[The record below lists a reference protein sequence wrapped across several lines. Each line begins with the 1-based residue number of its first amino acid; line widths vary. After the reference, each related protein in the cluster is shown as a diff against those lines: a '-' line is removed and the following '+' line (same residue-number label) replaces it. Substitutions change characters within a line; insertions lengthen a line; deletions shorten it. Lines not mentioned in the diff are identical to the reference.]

1 MTLLSDIISA
11 SAHLHSSNHLP
22 SDEYDRR
29 IRELVEYFRR
39 LQTTKALESFANDE
53 SFLDRFD
60 PAIDSIPFLFVLRV
74 QIQKVQEQNA
84 DLFPAD
90 IRPSGKLWTRAAHFL
105 ASFDGVQ
112 VRYAGREWRLLVEL
126 VGQASQAAST
136 ASRLPLLG
144 ATLVKDAMLRLDPS
158 GAVFTSSHLLLV
170 RLCLQAKAYS
180 CALPVLN
187 KQICHFPI
195 SLGRPSSEPS
205 VLCADHGS
213 SVSFM
218 TEASE
223 VSSKISYRDYLQYF
237 LYGGM
242 VYMALKEWRKA
253 LHFLGIVISMPTTSS
268 VSLIMV
274 EAYKKWVLVG
284 LLEKGKLCP
293 PPSITTPHV
302 VKVYQSLARPYIIL
316 AHTFERGDLKK
327 LNAEID
333 AAMGVWS
340 ADKNLGLVAQ
350 VVAVFFSQTVI
361 KLGKTFAALTMADL
375 SKQVSP
381 SPVCAEVTGPAVSS
395 LIMSR
400 ALNATLVQT
409 KDHAESSM
417 LRFSSIHSLPRLSH
431 ELDLQ
436 SQLKQEMK
444 LMETLVIN
452 LGETNNN
459 LGLSDE
465 YVDSL
470 HKGQVWSGSSEVNP
484 TGGETGL
491 EMDEDLMGDM
501 S

>member
-11 SAHLHSSNHLP
+11 SANLHHSNHLP

-29 IRELVEYFRR
+29 IRDLVEYFRR
-39 LQTTKALESFANDE
+39 LQTTKALDSFANDE
-53 SFLDRFD
+53 SFLDRFN
-60 PAIDSIPFLFVLRV
+60 PAIDSIPYLFVLRV
-74 QIQKVQEQNA
+74 QIQKAQELNA
-84 DLFPAD
+84 DSLPAD
-90 IRPSGKLWTRAAHFL
+90 LRPSGRLWTCAAHFL

-126 VGQASQAAST
+126 VGQASQT
-136 ASRLPLLG
+136 ASMPLLG

-158 GAVFTSSHLLLV
+158 CAVFTSTHLLLV

-195 SLGRPSSEPS
+195 SLGRPSSDPS
-205 VLCADHGS
+205 VLCADHS
-213 SVSFM
+213 SGVSFM
-218 TEASE
+218 TEASG
-223 VSSKISYRDYLQYF
+223 VSSKLSFRDYLQYF

-242 VYMALKEWRKA
+242 VYMALKQWRNA
-253 LHFLGIVISMPTTSS
+253 LHFLGIVISTPSTNS

-284 LLEKGKLCP
+284 LLEKGKFCP

-302 VKVYQSLARPYIIL
+302 VKVYQSLARPYVIL
-316 AHTFERGDLKK
+316 AHAFERGDLKR

-333 AAMGVWS
+333 AAKGVWC
-340 ADKNLGLVAQ
+340 ADNNLGLVSQ
-350 VVAVFFSQTVI
+350 VVGAFFSQTVI

-375 SKQVSP
+375 SKQVFP
-381 SPVCAEVTGPAVSS
+381 SPVCVEVTGSAVSS
-395 LIMSR
+395 LIMSS
-400 ALNATLVQT
+400 ALNATLVET
-409 KDHAESSM
+409 KDHAEASM
-417 LRFSSIHSLPRLSH
+417 LRFSSIHSLPQLSR

-465 YVDSL
+465 
-470 HKGQVWSGSSEVNP
+470 
-484 TGGETGL
+484 GEAGL

>member
-60 PAIDSIPFLFVLRV
+60 PAIDSIPYLFVLRV
-74 QIQKVQEQNA
+74 QIQKEQELNA
-84 DLFPAD
+84 DSFPAG
-90 IRPSGKLWTRAAHFL
+90 IRPSGKLWTCAALFL

-126 VGQASQAAST
+126 VGQASQAASM
-136 ASRLPLLG
+136 PLLG

-158 GAVFTSSHLLLV
+158 CAVFTSNHLLLV

-180 CALPVLN
+180 CALPVLK
-187 KQICHFPI
+187 KQICHVPI
-195 SLGRPSSEPS
+195 SLGRPSEHS

-218 TEASE
+218 TEASG
-223 VSSKISYRDYLQYF
+223 VSSKLSYRDYLQYF

-242 VYMALKEWRKA
+242 VYMALKEWRNA
-253 LHFLGIVISMPTTSS
+253 LHFLGIVISMPSTSS

-316 AHTFERGDLKK
+316 ARAFERGDLKR
-327 LNAEID
+327 LNAEVD

-340 ADKNLGLVAQ
+340 ADKNLGLIAQ
-350 VVAVFFSQTVI
+350 VVGAFFSQTVI

-375 SKQVSP
+375 SKQVFP
-381 SPVCAEVTGPAVSS
+381 SPVCAEVTGSAVSS

-400 ALNATLVQT
+400 VLNATLVQS

-417 LRFSSIHSLPRLSH
+417 LRFSSMHSLPRLSH

-436 SQLKQEMK
+436 SQLKREMK

-452 LGETNNN
+452 LRETNNN

>member
-11 SAHLHSSNHLP
+11 SANLHHSNHLP

-29 IRELVEYFRR
+29 IRDLVEYFRR
-39 LQTTKALESFANDE
+39 LQTTKALDSFANDE
-53 SFLDRFD
+53 SFLDRISAPQEGYGHALHIFWPVSMGFKSD
-60 PAIDSIPFLFVLRV
+60 TLDENGAFLL
-74 QIQKVQEQNA
+74 N
-84 DLFPAD
+84 
-90 IRPSGKLWTRAAHFL
+90 SWGKPHKLHQW
-105 ASFDGVQ
+105 Q
-112 VRYAGREWRLLVEL
+112 
-126 VGQASQAAST
+126 
-136 ASRLPLLG
+136 PLLG

-158 GAVFTSSHLLLV
+158 CAVFTSTHLLLV

-195 SLGRPSSEPS
+195 SLGRPSSDPS
-205 VLCADHGS
+205 VLCADHS
-213 SVSFM
+213 SGVSFM
-218 TEASE
+218 TEASG
-223 VSSKISYRDYLQYF
+223 VSSKLSFRDYLQYF

-242 VYMALKEWRKA
+242 VYMALKQWRNA
-253 LHFLGIVISMPTTSS
+253 LHFLGIVISTPSTNS

-284 LLEKGKLCP
+284 LLEKGKFCP

-302 VKVYQSLARPYIIL
+302 VKVYQSLARPYVIL
-316 AHTFERGDLKK
+316 AHAFERGDLKR

-333 AAMGVWS
+333 AAKGVWC
-340 ADKNLGLVAQ
+340 ADNNLGLVSQ
-350 VVAVFFSQTVI
+350 VVGAFFSQTVI

-375 SKQVSP
+375 SKQVFP
-381 SPVCAEVTGPAVSS
+381 SPVCVEVTGSAVSS
-395 LIMSR
+395 LIMSS
-400 ALNATLVQT
+400 ALNATLVET
-409 KDHAESSM
+409 KDHAEASM
-417 LRFSSIHSLPRLSH
+417 LRFSSIHSLPQLSR

-484 TGGETGL
+484 IIGGEAGL

>member
-11 SAHLHSSNHLP
+11 SAHLTNSNQLP

-39 LQTTKALESFANDE
+39 LQSTKALDSLASDKSVFDH
-53 SFLDRFD
+53 FD
-60 PAIDSIPFLFVLRV
+60 PAINSIPYLFLLHV
-74 QIQKVQEQNA
+74 QIQKAQEPNTNAVPA
-84 DLFPAD
+84 DLH
-90 IRPSGKLWTRAAHFL
+90 PSGNLWTHAAHFL
-105 ASFDGVQ
+105 ASFNEVQ

-126 VGQASQAAST
+126 VGQASQAASM
-136 ASRLPLLG
+136 PLLG
-144 ATLVKDAMLRLDPS
+144 ATLIKDAMLRLDPS
-158 GAVFTSSHLLLV
+158 CAVFTSSHLLLV

-195 SLGRPSSEPS
+195 PVGRSSSEPS

-213 SVSFM
+213 AVSFM
-218 TEASE
+218 TEAAGF
-223 VSSKISYRDYLQYF
+223 SSKLSYREYLQYF

-242 VYMALKEWRKA
+242 VYMALKKWRNA
-253 LHFLGIVISMPTTSS
+253 LHFLGIVISTPSTSS

-284 LLEKGKLCP
+284 LLEKGKLCS
-293 PPSITTPHV
+293 PPSITAPHV
-302 VKVYQSLARPYIIL
+302 TKVYQSLARPYIIL
-316 AHTFERGDLKK
+316 ARAFERSDLKR

-333 AAMGVWS
+333 AAKGVWC
-340 ADKNLGLVAQ
+340 ADNNVGLVSQ
-350 VVAVFFSQTVI
+350 VVGAFFSQTVI
-361 KLGKTFAALTMADL
+361 KLGKTFAALTVADL
-375 SKQVSP
+375 SKQVFP
-381 SPVCAEVTGPAVSS
+381 SPVCAEVTGSAVSS

-409 KDHAESSM
+409 KDHAGSSM
-417 LRFSSIHSLPRLSH
+417 LRFSSIHSLPRLSR

-436 SQLKQEMK
+436 SQLGQEMR

-459 LGLSDE
+459 LALSDE

-470 HKGQVWSGSSEVNP
+470 NKGQAWSGSSEVNP
-484 TGGETGL
+484 ISVEEGGL
-491 EMDEDLMGDM
+491 DMDEDLMGDM

>member
-1 MTLLSDIISA
+1 MTLLADIISA
-11 SAHLHSSNHLP
+11 SANLHSNHLP

-29 IRELVEYFRR
+29 IRDLVEYFRR
-39 LQTTKALESFANDE
+39 LQTTKALDSFANDE
-53 SFLDRFD
+53 SCLNRFD
-60 PAIDSIPFLFVLRV
+60 PAIDSIPYLFVLRV
-74 QIQKVQEQNA
+74 QIQKAQELNTDSLPA
-84 DLFPAD
+84 DL
-90 IRPSGKLWTRAAHFL
+90 RPSGRLWTCAAHFL
-105 ASFDGVQ
+105 ASFDRVQ

-126 VGQASQAAST
+126 
-136 ASRLPLLG
+136 PLLG
-144 ATLVKDAMLRLDPS
+144 ATLVKGAMLRLDPS
-158 GAVFTSSHLLLV
+158 CAVFTSSHLLLV

-195 SLGRPSSEPS
+195 SQGRPSSDPS

-213 SVSFM
+213 GVSFM
-218 TEASE
+218 TEASGI
-223 VSSKISYRDYLQYF
+223 SAKLSYRDYLQYF

-242 VYMALKEWRKA
+242 VYMALKEWRNA
-253 LHFLGIVISMPTTSS
+253 LHFLGIVISTPGTSS

-284 LLEKGKLCP
+284 LLENGRLCP

-316 AHTFERGDLKK
+316 AHAFERGDLRR
-327 LNAEID
+327 LNAEVD
-333 AAMGVWS
+333 AAKGVWC
-340 ADKNLGLVAQ
+340 ADNNLGLVSQ
-350 VVAVFFSQTVI
+350 VVGAFFSQTVI

-375 SKQVSP
+375 SKQVFP
-381 SPVCAEVTGPAVSS
+381 SPVCAEVTGSAVSS
-395 LIMSR
+395 LIMSS
-400 ALNATLVQT
+400 ALNATLVET
-409 KDHAESSM
+409 KDHAEASM
-417 LRFSSIHSLPRLSH
+417 LRFSSIHSLPRLSR

-444 LMETLVIN
+444 LMGTLVIN

-484 TGGETGL
+484 IVGGEAGL

>member
-1 MTLLSDIISA
+1 MTLLSDIVSA
-11 SAHLHSSNHLP
+11 SARLHHSSHLP
-22 SDEYDRR
+22 SGEYDRR

-39 LQTTKALESFANDE
+39 LQTTKALDSFDNDE
-53 SFLDRFD
+53 S
-60 PAIDSIPFLFVLRV
+60 VL
-74 QIQKVQEQNA
+74 N
-84 DLFPAD
+84 
-90 IRPSGKLWTRAAHFL
+90 
-105 ASFDGVQ
+105 
-112 VRYAGREWRLLVEL
+112 
-126 VGQASQAAST
+126 
-136 ASRLPLLG
+136 PLLG

-158 GAVFTSSHLLLV
+158 CAVFTSSHLLLV

-195 SLGRPSSEPS
+195 SLERLSPGTS
-205 VLCADHGS
+205 VLCADHSS

-218 TEASE
+218 TEASG
-223 VSSKISYRDYLQYF
+223 VSCKLSYREYLQYF

-242 VYMALKEWRKA
+242 VYMALKEWRNA
-253 LHFLGIVISMPTTSS
+253 LHFLGIVISTPSTSS

-316 AHTFERGDLKK
+316 AYAFERGDLKR

-333 AAMGVWS
+333 AANGVWC
-340 ADKNLGLVAQ
+340 ADNNLGLVSQ
-350 VVAVFFSQTVI
+350 VVGAFFSQTVI

-375 SKQVSP
+375 SKQVFP
-381 SPVCAEVTGPAVSS
+381 SPMCAEFTASAVSS
-395 LIMSR
+395 LILSR
-400 ALNATLVQT
+400 ALDATLVQT
-409 KDHAESSM
+409 RDHADSSM

-436 SQLKQEMK
+436 SQLKLEMK
-444 LMETLVIN
+444 LMETLMIN
-452 LGETNNN
+452 LGEINDNI
-459 LGLSDE
+459 GLSDE
-465 YVDSL
+465 YVESL
-470 HKGQVWSGSSEVNP
+470 HKGQVLLGPSEGNP
-484 TGGETGL
+484 IVGGEAGL
-491 EMDEDLMGDM
+491 DMDEDLMGDM

>member
-11 SAHLHSSNHLP
+11 SAQLHNSNHPP
-22 SDEYDRR
+22 SDEYDRQV
-29 IRELVEYFRR
+29 RELVQYFRR
-39 LQTTKALESFANDE
+39 LQTTKALDSLANDE

-60 PAIDSIPFLFVLRV
+60 PAIDSIPYLFVLHV
-74 QIQKVQEQNA
+74 QIQKAQELNA
-84 DLFPAD
+84 DSFPAD
-90 IRPSGKLWTRAAHFL
+90 IRPSGKLWICAAHFL
-105 ASFDGVQ
+105 TSFDGVQ
-112 VRYAGREWRLLVEL
+112 VKYAGREWRQLIEL
-126 VGQASQAAST
+126 VGQVSQAASM
-136 ASRLPLLG
+136 AS

-158 GAVFTSSHLLLV
+158 CAVFTSSHLLLV
-170 RLCLQAKAYS
+170 RLCLEAKAYS

-195 SLGRPSSEPS
+195 SLGSPPSDPS

-213 SVSFM
+213 GVSFM
-218 TEASE
+218 TEDSRI
-223 VSSKISYRDYLQYF
+223 SSKLSYRDYLQYF

-242 VYMALKEWRKA
+242 VYMALKEWRNA
-253 LHFLGIVISMPTTSS
+253 LHFLGIVISTPSTNS

-274 EAYKKWVLVG
+274 EAYKKWVLVS

-302 VKVYQSLARPYIIL
+302 AKVYQSIARPYIIL
-316 AHTFERGDLKK
+316 AHAFERGDLKR

-333 AAMGVWS
+333 AANGVWC
-340 ADKNLGLVAQ
+340 ADNNLGLVTQ
-350 VVAVFFSQTVI
+350 VVGAFFSQTVI
-361 KLGKTFAALTMADL
+361 KLGKTFAALTMVDL
-375 SKQVSP
+375 SKQVFP
-381 SPVCAEVTGPAVSS
+381 SPVSAEVTGSAVSS

-400 ALNATLVQT
+400 DLNATLVQT
-409 KDHAESSM
+409 KDDAESSM

-444 LMETLVIN
+444 LMETMVIN
-452 LGETNNN
+452 LGKTNHN

-484 TGGETGL
+484 IVGVEAGL

>member
-11 SAHLHSSNHLP
+11 SANLHHSNHLP

-29 IRELVEYFRR
+29 IRDLVEYFRR
-39 LQTTKALESFANDE
+39 LQTTEALDSFANDE

-60 PAIDSIPFLFVLRV
+60 PAIDSIPYLFVLRV
-74 QIQKVQEQNA
+74 QIQKTQELNA
-84 DLFPAD
+84 DSLSAD
-90 IRPSGKLWTRAAHFL
+90 LRPSDTLDENGAFLLNSWGKPRKLHQW
-105 ASFDGVQ
+105 Q
-112 VRYAGREWRLLVEL
+112 
-126 VGQASQAAST
+126 
-136 ASRLPLLG
+136 PLLG

-158 GAVFTSSHLLLV
+158 CAVFTSSHLLLV
-170 RLCLQAKAYS
+170 RLCLQARAYS

-195 SLGRPSSEPS
+195 SRGRPSSDSS
-205 VLCADHGS
+205 VLCADNGLG
-213 SVSFM
+213 VSFM
-218 TEASE
+218 TEASA
-223 VSSKISYRDYLQYF
+223 VSSKLSYRDYLQYF

-242 VYMALKEWRKA
+242 VYMALKKWRNA
-253 LHFLGIVISMPTTSS
+253 LHFLGIVISTPGTSS

-284 LLEKGKLCP
+284 LLEKGRLCP

-302 VKVYQSLARPYIIL
+302 VKLYQSLARPYIVL
-316 AHTFERGDLKK
+316 AHAFERGDLKR

-333 AAMGVWS
+333 AAKGVWC
-340 ADKNLGLVAQ
+340 ADNNLGLVSQ
-350 VVAVFFSQTVI
+350 VVGAFFGQTVI

-375 SKQVSP
+375 SKQVFP
-381 SPVCAEVTGPAVSS
+381 SPVCAEVTGSAVSS
-395 LIMSR
+395 LVMSS
-400 ALNATLVQT
+400 ALNATLVET
-409 KDHAESSM
+409 KDHAEASM
-417 LRFSSIHSLPRLSH
+417 LRFSSIHSLPHLSR

-436 SQLKQEMK
+436 SQLKQEMR
-444 LMETLVIN
+444 LMETLVIH

-470 HKGQVWSGSSEVNP
+470 HKGQVWSGSSEINP
-484 TGGETGL
+484 IVAGETGL

>member
-1 MTLLSDIISA
+1 MTLLSDMISA
-11 SAHLHSSNHLP
+11 SAHLNNSNQLP

-39 LQTTKALESFANDE
+39 LQSTKALDSLVSDK
-53 SFLDRFD
+53 SVLD
-60 PAIDSIPFLFVLRV
+60 
-74 QIQKVQEQNA
+74 
-84 DLFPAD
+84 
-90 IRPSGKLWTRAAHFL
+90 
-105 ASFDGVQ
+105 
-112 VRYAGREWRLLVEL
+112 
-126 VGQASQAAST
+126 
-136 ASRLPLLG
+136 PLLG

-158 GAVFTSSHLLLV
+158 CAVFTSSHLLLV

-195 SLGRPSSEPS
+195 SLGRSSSEPS

-213 SVSFM
+213 AVSFM
-218 TEASE
+218 TEAAG
-223 VSSKISYRDYLQYF
+223 VSSKLSYREYLQYF

-242 VYMALKEWRKA
+242 VYMALKKWRNA
-253 LHFLGIVISMPTTSS
+253 LHFLGIVISTPSTSS

-284 LLEKGKLCP
+284 LLEKGKLCS
-293 PPSITTPHV
+293 PPSITVPHV
-302 VKVYQSLARPYIIL
+302 TKVYQSLAKPYIIL
-316 AHTFERGDLKK
+316 ARAFERGDLKR

-333 AAMGVWS
+333 AAKGVWC
-340 ADKNLGLVAQ
+340 ADNNVGLVSQ
-350 VVAVFFSQTVI
+350 VVGAFFSQTVI
-361 KLGKTFAALTMADL
+361 KLGKTFAALTVADL
-375 SKQVSP
+375 SKQVFP
-381 SPVCAEVTGPAVSS
+381 SPVCADITGSAVSS
-395 LIMSR
+395 LIMSH
-400 ALNATLVQT
+400 ALSATLVQT
-409 KDHAESSM
+409 KDHARSSM
-417 LRFSSIHSLPRLSH
+417 LRFSSINSLPRLSH

-436 SQLKQEMK
+436 SQLEQEMR

-470 HKGQVWSGSSEVNP
+470 NKGQAWSGSSEVNP
-484 TGGETGL
+484 ILGEEGGL

>member
-11 SAHLHSSNHLP
+11 SANLHHSNHLP

-29 IRELVEYFRR
+29 IRDLVEYFRR
-39 LQTTKALESFANDE
+39 LQTTKALDSFANDE
-53 SFLDRFD
+53 SFLDRFN
-60 PAIDSIPFLFVLRV
+60 PAIDSIPYLFVLRV
-74 QIQKVQEQNA
+74 QIQKAQELNA
-84 DLFPAD
+84 DSLPAD
-90 IRPSGKLWTRAAHFL
+90 LRPSGRLWTCAAHFL

-126 VGQASQAAST
+126 MGQASQAASM
-136 ASRLPLLG
+136 PLLG

-158 GAVFTSSHLLLV
+158 CAVFTSTHLLLV

-195 SLGRPSSEPS
+195 SLGRPSSDPS
-205 VLCADHGS
+205 VLCADHS
-213 SVSFM
+213 SGVSFM
-218 TEASE
+218 TEASG
-223 VSSKISYRDYLQYF
+223 VSSKLSYRDYLQYF

-242 VYMALKEWRKA
+242 VYMALKQWRNA
-253 LHFLGIVISMPTTSS
+253 LHFLGIVISTPSTNS

-284 LLEKGKLCP
+284 LLEKGKFCP

-302 VKVYQSLARPYIIL
+302 VKVYQSLARPYVIL
-316 AHTFERGDLKK
+316 AHAFERGDLNR

-333 AAMGVWS
+333 AAKGVWC
-340 ADKNLGLVAQ
+340 ADNNLGLVSQ
-350 VVAVFFSQTVI
+350 VVGAFFSQTVI

-375 SKQVSP
+375 SKQVFP
-381 SPVCAEVTGPAVSS
+381 SPVCAEVTGSAVSS
-395 LIMSR
+395 LIMSS
-400 ALNATLVQT
+400 ALNATLVET
-409 KDHAESSM
+409 KDHAEASM
-417 LRFSSIHSLPRLSH
+417 LRFSSIHSLPQLSR

-484 TGGETGL
+484 IIGGEAGL

>member
-11 SAHLHSSNHLP
+11 SANLHHSNHLP

-29 IRELVEYFRR
+29 IRDLVEYFRR
-39 LQTTKALESFANDE
+39 LQTTKALDSFANDE
-53 SFLDRFD
+53 SFLDRFN
-60 PAIDSIPFLFVLRV
+60 PAIDSIPYLFVLRV
-74 QIQKVQEQNA
+74 QIQKAQELNA
-84 DLFPAD
+84 DSLPAD
-90 IRPSGKLWTRAAHFL
+90 LRPSGRLWTCAAHFL

-126 VGQASQAAST
+126 VGQVSQAASM
-136 ASRLPLLG
+136 PLLG

-158 GAVFTSSHLLLV
+158 CAVFTSTHLLLV
-170 RLCLQAKAYS
+170 QLCLQAKAYS
-180 CALPVLN
+180 CALPVLS

-195 SLGRPSSEPS
+195 SLGRPSSDPS
-205 VLCADHGS
+205 VLCADHSS

-218 TEASE
+218 TEASGI
-223 VSSKISYRDYLQYF
+223 SSKLSYRDYLQYF

-242 VYMALKEWRKA
+242 VYMALKQWRNA
-253 LHFLGIVISMPTTSS
+253 LHFLGIVISTPSTNS

-284 LLEKGKLCP
+284 LLEKGKFCP

-302 VKVYQSLARPYIIL
+302 VKVYQSLARPYVIL
-316 AHTFERGDLKK
+316 AHAFERGDLKR

-333 AAMGVWS
+333 AAKGVWC
-340 ADKNLGLVAQ
+340 ADNNLGLVYQ
-350 VVAVFFSQTVI
+350 VVGAFFSQTVI

-375 SKQVSP
+375 SKQVFP
-381 SPVCAEVTGPAVSS
+381 SPVCAEVTGSAVSS
-395 LIMSR
+395 LIMSS
-400 ALNATLVQT
+400 ALNATLVET
-409 KDHAESSM
+409 KDHAETSM
-417 LRFSSIHSLPRLSH
+417 LRFSSIHSLPQLSR

-465 YVDSL
+465 YIDSL

-484 TGGETGL
+484 IIGGEAGL

>member
-11 SAHLHSSNHLP
+11 SAHLHSSNQLP

-39 LQTTKALESFANDE
+39 LQSTKAL
-53 SFLDRFD
+53 
-60 PAIDSIPFLFVLRV
+60 DS
-74 QIQKVQEQNA
+74 
-84 DLFPAD
+84 
-90 IRPSGKLWTRAAHFL
+90 L
-105 ASFDGVQ
+105 ASDKSV
-112 VRYAGREWRLLVEL
+112 LD
-126 VGQASQAAST
+126 
-136 ASRLPLLG
+136 PLLG

-158 GAVFTSSHLLLV
+158 CAVFTSNHLLLV

-187 KQICHFPI
+187 RQICHFPI
-195 SLGRPSSEPS
+195 SLGRSSSEPS
-205 VLCADHGS
+205 VPCADHGS

-223 VSSKISYRDYLQYF
+223 VSSKLSYREYLQYF

-242 VYMALKEWRKA
+242 VYMALKEWRNA
-253 LHFLGIVISMPTTSS
+253 LHFLGIVVSTPSTSYVSM
-268 VSLIMV
+268 IMV

-284 LLEKGKLCP
+284 LLENGKLCS
-293 PPSITTPHV
+293 PPSITAPHV

-316 AHTFERGDLKK
+316 AHAFERGDLKR

-333 AAMGVWS
+333 AATGVWC
-340 ADKNLGLVAQ
+340 ADNNVGLVSQ
-350 VVAVFFSQTVI
+350 VRGAFFSQTVI
-361 KLGKTFAALTMADL
+361 KLGKTFAALTVADL
-375 SKQVSP
+375 SKQVVA
-381 SPVCAEVTGPAVSS
+381 SPVCAEGIGSAVSS
-395 LIMSR
+395 LIVSR

-417 LRFSSIHSLPRLSH
+417 LRFSSIHSLPRFSH

-436 SQLKQEMK
+436 SQLRQEMS
-444 LMETLVIN
+444 LMESLVVN

-484 TGGETGL
+484 IVGGEAGL

>member
-11 SAHLHSSNHLP
+11 SANLHHSNHLP

-29 IRELVEYFRR
+29 IRDLVEYFRR
-39 LQTTKALESFANDE
+39 LQTTKALDSFANDE
-53 SFLDRFD
+53 SFLDRFN
-60 PAIDSIPFLFVLRV
+60 PAIDSIPYLFVLRV
-74 QIQKVQEQNA
+74 QIQKAQELNA
-84 DLFPAD
+84 DSLPAD
-90 IRPSGKLWTRAAHFL
+90 LRPSGRLWTCAAHFL

-126 VGQASQAAST
+126 MGQASQAASM
-136 ASRLPLLG
+136 PLLG

-158 GAVFTSSHLLLV
+158 CAVFTSTHLLLV

-195 SLGRPSSEPS
+195 SLGRPSSDPS
-205 VLCADHGS
+205 VLCADHS
-213 SVSFM
+213 SGVSFM
-218 TEASE
+218 TEASG
-223 VSSKISYRDYLQYF
+223 VSSKLSYRDYLQYF

-242 VYMALKEWRKA
+242 VYMALKQWRNA
-253 LHFLGIVISMPTTSS
+253 LHFLGIVISTPSTNS
-268 VSLIMV
+268 
-274 EAYKKWVLVG
+274 
-284 LLEKGKLCP
+284 GKFCP

-302 VKVYQSLARPYIIL
+302 VKVYQSLARPYVIL
-316 AHTFERGDLKK
+316 AHAFERGDLNR

-333 AAMGVWS
+333 AAKGVWC
-340 ADKNLGLVAQ
+340 ADNNLGLVSQ
-350 VVAVFFSQTVI
+350 VVGAFFSQTVI

-375 SKQVSP
+375 SKQVFP
-381 SPVCAEVTGPAVSS
+381 SPVCAEVTGSAVSS
-395 LIMSR
+395 LIMSS
-400 ALNATLVQT
+400 ALNATLVET
-409 KDHAESSM
+409 KDHAEASM
-417 LRFSSIHSLPRLSH
+417 LRFSSIHSLPQLSR

-484 TGGETGL
+484 IIGGEAGL

>member
-11 SAHLHSSNHLP
+11 SAHLHDSNHLP
-22 SDEYDRR
+22 SNEYDRR

-39 LQTTKALESFANDE
+39 LQSTKALDSFANDV

-60 PAIDSIPFLFVLRV
+60 PAIDSIPYLFVLHV
-74 QIQKVQEQNA
+74 QIQKAQELNA
-84 DLFPAD
+84 DPFPAALC
-90 IRPSGKLWTRAAHFL
+90 PSGKLWTYASHFL
-105 ASFDGVQ
+105 ARFDGVQ

-126 VGQASQAAST
+126 VGQVSQT
-136 ASRLPLLG
+136 ASMPLLG

-158 GAVFTSSHLLLV
+158 CAVFTSSHLLLV

-195 SLGRPSSEPS
+195 SLGRSSSEPS
-205 VLCADHGS
+205 MLCADHGS
-213 SVSFM
+213 SISFM
-218 TEASE
+218 TEASG
-223 VSSKISYRDYLQYF
+223 VSSKLSYRDYLQYF

-242 VYMALKEWRKA
+242 VYMALKEWRNA
-253 LHFLGIVISMPTTSS
+253 LHFLGIVISTPSTSS

-284 LLEKGKLCP
+284 LLEKGKLCS
-293 PPSITTPHV
+293 PPSIATPHV

-316 AHTFERGDLKK
+316 AHAFERGDLRR

-333 AAMGVWS
+333 AAKGVWC
-340 ADKNLGLVAQ
+340 ADNNVGLVSQ
-350 VVAVFFSQTVI
+350 VVGAFFSQTVI
-361 KLGKTFAALTMADL
+361 KLGKTFAALTVADL
-375 SKQVSP
+375 SKQVFP
-381 SPVCAEVTGPAVSS
+381 SPVCTEATGSAVAS
-395 LIMSR
+395 LVMSC
-400 ALNATLVQT
+400 ALSATLVQT
-409 KDHAESSM
+409 KDHTESSM
-417 LRFSSIHSLPRLSH
+417 LRFSSIHSLPQLSN
-431 ELDLQ
+431 ELDIQ
-436 SQLKQEMK
+436 SQLKQEMR

-459 LGLSDE
+459 LGLSDD

-470 HKGQVWSGSSEVNP
+470 HKGQVWSGSSEANP
-484 TGGETGL
+484 IVGGEAEL

>member
-11 SAHLHSSNHLP
+11 SAHLHNSNHLP

-39 LQTTKALESFANDE
+39 LQSTKALDSFASDGT
-53 SFLDRFD
+53 FLSNFD
-60 PAIDSIPFLFVLRV
+60 PVIDSIPYLFVLRV
-74 QIQKVQEQNA
+74 QIQKAQEINTNVLPA
-84 DLFPAD
+84 DL
-90 IRPSGKLWTRAAHFL
+90 RPSGKLWTCAAHFL
-105 ASFDGVQ
+105 TNFDGVQ

-126 VGQASQAAST
+126 VGQASQAASM
-136 ASRLPLLG
+136 ASRLFFQSYSGSIANLTLLQPLLG
-144 ATLVKDAMLRLDPS
+144 AKLVRDAMLRLDPS
-158 GAVFTSSHLLLV
+158 CAVFTSSHLLLV

-180 CALPVLN
+180 CALPVLD
-187 KQICHFPI
+187 KQIFHFPI
-195 SLGRPSSEPS
+195 SQGRAFSGPSA
-205 VLCADHGS
+205 LCADHAS

-218 TEASE
+218 TEASG
-223 VSSKISYRDYLQYF
+223 VSSKLSYRDYLQYF

-242 VYMALKEWRKA
+242 VYMALKEWRNA
-253 LHFLGIVISMPTTSS
+253 LHFLGIVISAPSTNP

-284 LLEKGKLCP
+284 LLEKGKLCS

-316 AHTFERGDLKK
+316 AHAFEHGDLKR
-327 LNAEID
+327 LDAEID
-333 AAMGVWS
+333 AGKGVWC
-340 ADKNLGLVAQ
+340 ADNNFGLVSQ
-350 VVAVFFSQTVI
+350 VVGAFFSQTVI
-361 KLGKTFAALTMADL
+361 KLGKTFAALTVADL
-375 SKQVSP
+375 SKQVFP
-381 SPVCAEVTGPAVSS
+381 SPVCADVTRSAVSS
-395 LIMSR
+395 LIISR

-417 LRFSSIHSLPRLSH
+417 LRFSSIHSLPRLSY
-431 ELDLQ
+431 ESDLQ
-436 SQLKQEMK
+436 SQLKQEMRI
-444 LMETLVIN
+444 MEALVIN

-465 YVDSL
+465 
-470 HKGQVWSGSSEVNP
+470 
-484 TGGETGL
+484 GEAGL

>member
-11 SAHLHSSNHLP
+11 SANLHSNHLP

-29 IRELVEYFRR
+29 IRDLVEYFRR
-39 LQTTKALESFANDE
+39 LQTTKALDSFANDE
-53 SFLDRFD
+53 SCL
-60 PAIDSIPFLFVLRV
+60 
-74 QIQKVQEQNA
+74 N
-84 DLFPAD
+84 
-90 IRPSGKLWTRAAHFL
+90 
-105 ASFDGVQ
+105 
-112 VRYAGREWRLLVEL
+112 
-126 VGQASQAAST
+126 
-136 ASRLPLLG
+136 PLLG
-144 ATLVKDAMLRLDPS
+144 ATLVKGAMLRLDPS
-158 GAVFTSSHLLLV
+158 CAVFTSSHLLLV

-195 SLGRPSSEPS
+195 SQGRPSSDPS
-205 VLCADHGS
+205 VLCADHS
-213 SVSFM
+213 SGVSFM
-218 TEASE
+218 TEASG
-223 VSSKISYRDYLQYF
+223 VSAKLSYRDYLQYF

-242 VYMALKEWRKA
+242 VYMALKEWRNA
-253 LHFLGIVISMPTTSS
+253 LHFLGIVISTPGASS

-284 LLEKGKLCP
+284 LLENGRLCP

-316 AHTFERGDLKK
+316 AHAFERGDLKR
-327 LNAEID
+327 LNAEVD
-333 AAMGVWS
+333 AAKGVWC
-340 ADKNLGLVAQ
+340 ADNNLGLVSQ
-350 VVAVFFSQTVI
+350 VVGAFFSQTVI

-375 SKQVSP
+375 SKQVFP
-381 SPVCAEVTGPAVSS
+381 SPVCAEVTGSAVSS
-395 LIMSR
+395 LIMSS
-400 ALNATLVQT
+400 ALNATLVET
-409 KDHAESSM
+409 KDHAEASM
-417 LRFSSIHSLPRLSH
+417 LRFSSIHSLPQLSR

-444 LMETLVIN
+444 LMGTLVIN

-465 YVDSL
+465 YVDSV

-484 TGGETGL
+484 IVGGEAGL

>member
-11 SAHLHSSNHLP
+11 SANLHHSNHLP

-29 IRELVEYFRR
+29 IRDLVEYFIR
-39 LQTTKALESFANDE
+39 LQTTKALDSFANDE
-53 SFLDRFD
+53 TFLDRFD
-60 PAIDSIPFLFVLRV
+60 PAIDSIPYLFMLRV
-74 QIQKVQEQNA
+74 QIQKAHELNA
-84 DLFPAD
+84 DSLPAD
-90 IRPSGKLWTRAAHFL
+90 LRPSGRLWTCATHFL
-105 ASFDGVQ
+105 ASFDRVQ
-112 VRYAGREWRLLVEL
+112 IRYAGREWRLLVEL
-126 VGQASQAAST
+126 VGQASQAASM
-136 ASRLPLLG
+136 PLLG

-158 GAVFTSSHLLLV
+158 CAVFTSSHILLV

-195 SLGRPSSEPS
+195 SLGRPSSDPS

-218 TEASE
+218 TEASG
-223 VSSKISYRDYLQYF
+223 VSSKLSYRDYLQYF

-242 VYMALKEWRKA
+242 VYMALKMWRNA
-253 LHFLGIVISMPTTSS
+253 FHFLGIVISMPGTSS

-316 AHTFERGDLKK
+316 AHAFERGDLKR

-333 AAMGVWS
+333 AAKGVWC
-340 ADKNLGLVAQ
+340 ADNNLGLVSQ
-350 VVAVFFSQTVI
+350 VVGAFFSQTVI

-375 SKQVSP
+375 SKQVFP
-381 SPVCAEVTGPAVSS
+381 SPVCAEVTGSAVSS
-395 LIMSR
+395 LIMSS
-400 ALNATLVQT
+400 ALNATLVET
-409 KDHAESSM
+409 KDHAEASM
-417 LRFSSIHSLPRLSH
+417 LRFSSIHSLSPLSR

-444 LMETLVIN
+444 LMETLVVN

-484 TGGETGL
+484 IVGGEVGL